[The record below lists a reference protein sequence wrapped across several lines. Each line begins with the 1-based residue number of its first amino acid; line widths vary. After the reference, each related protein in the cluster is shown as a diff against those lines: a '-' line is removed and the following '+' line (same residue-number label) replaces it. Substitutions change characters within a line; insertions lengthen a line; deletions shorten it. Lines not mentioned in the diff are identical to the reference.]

1 LTKFFDR
8 LLEIADR
15 RTIQLTDRDERITA
29 AARVATAI
37 IEIIIEMISAK
48 LKHHWRARIAAEQ
61 YMA

>member
-1 LTKFFDR
+1 

-15 RTIQLTDRDERITA
+15 RTIQLTDWDERITA